1 MIGKDSYRN
10 AQMIKKKNK
19 CMRKNETDDR
29 KLSPELKQDVR
40 QVNFKCT
47 DETKHK
53 MLRLTAL
60 PYTQASGDLALLRPL
75 SRSRKAKASNSV
87 GEEDT

>member
-1 MIGKDSYRN
+1 MSGKLVS
-10 AQMIKKKNK
+10 
-19 CMRKNETDDR
+19 NE
-29 KLSPELKQDVR
+29 
-40 QVNFKCT
+40 T

-75 SRSRKAKASNSV
+75 SRIPKAKASNSA
-87 GEEDT
+87 GKEDT

>member
-10 AQMIKKKNK
+10 AQMIIKKKKKNK
-19 CMRKNETDDR
+19 CMKKNETGDR

-47 DETKHK
+47 DETKQK

-60 PYTQASGDLALLRPL
+60 PYTQASGDLALLRP
-75 SRSRKAKASNSV
+75 
-87 GEEDT
+87 

>member
-10 AQMIKKKNK
+10 AQMIIKKKKKNK
-19 CMRKNETDDR
+19 CMKKNETGDR

-47 DETKHK
+47 DETKQK
-53 MLRLTAL
+53 MLRLKE
-60 PYTQASGDLALLRPL
+60 P
-75 SRSRKAKASNSV
+75 
-87 GEEDT
+87 

>member
-1 MIGKDSYRN
+1 MK
-10 AQMIKKKNK
+10 
-19 CMRKNETDDR
+19 KNETGDR

-47 DETKHK
+47 DETKQK

-60 PYTQASGDLALLRPL
+60 PYTQASGDLALLRP
-75 SRSRKAKASNSV
+75 
-87 GEEDT
+87 